1 MLRTGIDLIEVSR
14 VEEAITRHGE
24 RFLARIFTPVER
36 TTVGSRMAS
45 FAARFAA
52 KEAAAKALGTGL
64 GEIAW
69 SEIEVVNDEQR
80 APTLVL
86 HGAALDRFNALGGS
100 EIAVSLSHSQGFA
113 VAVVVIMGPS
123 ADVR

>member
-14 VEEAITRHGE
+14 IEAAIARHGE
-24 RFLARIFTPVER
+24 RFLGRIFTPTER
-36 TTVGSRMAS
+36 EAAGARSAS
-45 FAARFAA
+45 LAARFAA

-69 SEIEVVNDEQR
+69 REIEVVNDANR
-80 APTLVL
+80 APSLVL
-86 HGAALDRFNALGGS
+86 RGAAAERFEALGGA

-113 VAVVVIMGPS
+113 VAVVVIT
-123 ADVR
+123 

>member
-24 RFLARIFTPVER
+24 RFLARIFTPAER
-36 TTVGSRMAS
+36 ATAGSRMPS

-86 HGAALDRFNALGGS
+86 HGAALDRFNTLGGH

-113 VAVVVIMGPS
+113 VAVVVITGP
-123 ADVR
+123 